1 MQQEAGAIDWY
12 ERSSAIA
19 ETCVV
24 FQEWFSHEI

>member
-1 MQQEAGAIDWY
+1 MQQEAGAIDWH

-24 FQEWFSHEI
+24 FQEWCSREI